1 MCNLTIWDTSGSQ
14 NFDTVRPL
22 SYGEADVFI
31 ICYKVSDPLS
41 LYNVKSRWLQEIEKH
56 TSAPLILC
64 GCMADLRDDE
74 TTISHLSRLGR
85 SPVTPEQALAIGSQ
99 ISARHYVET
108 AALVS
113 RTETAELFSV
123 AAAAGREHRRAQWH
137 SEPPPPRP
145 GSVTSHHSAVSAGTG
160 PRGPAIRQ
168 SASSQ
173 LCGAG
178 AGGSH
183 GSLGLQQGGD
193 TDTSL
198 TRGHVTP
205 LISRHAAGGG
215 SMPSSPVKVAAAEQD
230 TQPVHVRSAS
240 QPVRSIPGPAASFSP
255 HSPPPPRPSRSQLA
269 QAVSPPAPAAED
281 STPELRANPA
291 GAHLSRKLSFRSSMP
306 LATGKP
312 PLPKSPTELLQ
323 LSASAQRTAAI
334 TTEPGH
340 GAAARNRL
348 TQLGLPEGKNY
359 ESLKSHTST
368 ASHGSTGSKM
378 SHLSSTSS
386 QLSGPRHEA
395 ELPDTEDPAL
405 LRNLEFISPKA
416 GVYRPVHSAASRA
429 AAAKKDKCSVM

>member
-1 MCNLTIWDTSGSQ
+1 M
-14 NFDTVRPL
+14 
-22 SYGEADVFI
+22 
-31 ICYKVSDPLS
+31 IC
-41 LYNVKSRWLQEIEKH
+41 
-56 TSAPLILC
+56 
-64 GCMADLRDDE
+64 RDDE

-291 GAHLSRKLSFRSSMP
+291 GAHLSRKLSFRYSDNSDLMTRSHVTVTMSRSSMP

-348 TQLGLPEGKNY
+348 TQLGLPEG
-359 ESLKSHTST
+359 EE
-368 ASHGSTGSKM
+368 
-378 SHLSSTSS
+378 
-386 QLSGPRHEA
+386 HEA
-395 ELPDTEDPAL
+395 DQ
-405 LRNLEFISPKA
+405 K
-416 GVYRPVHSAASRA
+416 
-429 AAAKKDKCSVM
+429 